1 MKRFFFGG
9 FIALCGLIFSA
20 TPVLAANTDNFRI
33 TNYDVHM
40 ELGRDEDKTS
50 TLRTTLTITAD
61 FPPNQNRGIAPI
73 FVKTYDGHSTSF
85 NLESVT
91 DEQGTG
97 LEYHWEGD
105 ELRIG
110 NADVYV
116 SGLKTY
122 VITYTQRNVTR
133 YYADTNKD
141 EFYWD
146 AIGTEWRVPIEQAR
160 VSLSLSPDLAEL
172 NSTELQCYAGV
183 FQSSAS
189 CGEVAEGAG
198 SYTVQLTNIGNGQG
212 ATVALGF
219 EPGTFKVYEP
229 SLWEKIVQW
238 WVVKEIIVVCLFP
251 VILILLI
258 LSYFK
263 WAGRKKELKPIAPE
277 YIPPNDASVT
287 VAATL
292 GAPYGLIR
300 GSVQTAQLI
309 DLAVRHYIKI
319 YETQPKKSFLQPA
332 KYEIEVQQDLG
343 NLRAEER
350 EVVSDMGLNQVGSKI
365 GLSTLR
371 YNTAYA
377 ARAVDDHEKVQ
388 KLVDGTYGLRE
399 KNPEFKTRF
408 RRRAIWLLL
417 LGAVLLSPTFA
428 LLSLIAF
435 ILSFGKVLSD
445 KGLALRRYLE
455 GLKLYIGVAE
465 TERLKMLQSPEGA
478 AKVGIVDGT
487 DEKKLVTLYE
497 RVLPYAILFGQEKE
511 WSKQL
516 GRYYEQSGSA
526 PDWYSGTGAFNAA
539 LFASNMSSFSSSA
552 ASVSGFSSSSGGSS
566 GGGFSGG
573 GGGGGGGGGW

>member
-1 MKRFFFGG
+1 
-9 FIALCGLIFSA
+9 
-20 TPVLAANTDNFRI
+20 
-33 TNYDVHM
+33 M

-91 DEQGTG
+91 DEQGAA

-160 VSLSLSPDLAEL
+160 VSLSLGAPTWLEL

-219 EPGTFKVYEP
+219 EPGTFKIYEP
-229 SLWEKIVQW
+229 SLWEKIMQW
-238 WVVKEIIVVCLFP
+238 CGQRDGRYVP
-251 VILILLI
+251 VPGHPHFTHTLV
-258 LSYFK
+258 FK
-263 WAGRKKELKPIAPE
+263 VGREEKGAQADCPRVYSTKRCQRDYGSNTWRAVRAHTGFGS
-277 YIPPNDASVT
+277 DC
-287 VAATL
+287 AAD
-292 GAPYGLIR
+292 R
-300 GSVQTAQLI
+300 S
-309 DLAVRHYIKI
+309 AVRHYIKI
-319 YETQPKKSFLQPA
+319 YETQPKRSFLQPA

-350 EVVSDMGLNQVGSKI
+350 EIVSDMGLNQVGSKI
-365 GLSTLR
+365 DLSTLR
-371 YNTAYA
+371 HNMTYA
-377 ARAVDDHEKVQ
+377 TRAVDDHEKVQ
-388 KLVDGTYGLRE
+388 KLIDGTYGLRE

-417 LGAVLLSPTFA
+417 LGAVLLSPNIGLTVSPRIHVVIWQGA
-428 LLSLIAF
+428 KRQGPGITSLS
-435 ILSFGKVLSD
+435 
-445 KGLALRRYLE
+445 
-455 GLKLYIGVAE
+455 
-465 TERLKMLQSPEGA
+465 
-478 AKVGIVDGT
+478 
-487 DEKKLVTLYE
+487 
-497 RVLPYAILFGQEKE
+497 
-511 WSKQL
+511 
-516 GRYYEQSGSA
+516 
-526 PDWYSGTGAFNAA
+526 
-539 LFASNMSSFSSSA
+539 
-552 ASVSGFSSSSGGSS
+552 
-566 GGGFSGG
+566 
-573 GGGGGGGGGW
+573 